1 MYAKIIKYI
10 SLALLVI
17 GAGLTVWGY
26 IAGFTSEG
34 AEVDT
39 LLYWAYGMVFAGIA
53 TAVIGSLFASI
64 ANNPKSLIKL
74 LGGLVVC
81 AVIVG
86 AAYMLASGDPLVNH
100 MGAAPSEATLK
111 LTDTIMNL
119 VYFTGVLALGSILF
133 GVVYEAIN
141 GRK

>member
-1 MYAKIIKYI
+1 MYERIIKYI
-10 SLALLVI
+10 SLALLVV
-17 GAGLTVWGY
+17 GAALTVWGY
-26 IAGFTSEG
+26 VAGFTSDG

-39 LLYWAYGMVFAGIA
+39 LLIWAYSMVGLGVVAAIL
-53 TAVIGSLFASI
+53 GSLFASI

-74 LGGLVVC
+74 LIGLVVC

-100 MGAAPSEATLK
+100 MGTPPSASTLK

-119 VYFTGVLALGSILF
+119 TYLVGLAAIASIVF
-133 GVVYEAIN
+133 GMIWEAYRS
-141 GRK
+141 RK

>member
-26 IAGFTSEG
+26 AAGFTSEG

-64 ANNPKSLIKL
+64 SNNPKILIKL

-86 AAYMLASGDPLVNH
+86 AAYMFASGDPLVNH
-100 MGAAPSEATLK
+100 MGAAPSETTLK

-119 VYFTGVLALGSILF
+119 VYFTGVFAIGSILF
-133 GVVYEAIN
+133 GMVYEAIK